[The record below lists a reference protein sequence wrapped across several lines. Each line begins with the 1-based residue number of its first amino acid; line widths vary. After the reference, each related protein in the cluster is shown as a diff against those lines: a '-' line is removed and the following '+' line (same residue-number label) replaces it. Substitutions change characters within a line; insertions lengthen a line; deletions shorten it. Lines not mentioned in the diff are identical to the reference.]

1 MFATNLPENWF
12 RIIVKCVN
20 FRVPWKH
27 AEWDFFFFTEF
38 THTYLIIQ
46 IRFVTVE
53 KEDMWQTTNGWN
65 TTSSKYHEFPR
76 SMIKKTSV

>member
-12 RIIVKCVN
+12 CIIVKCVN
-20 FRVPWKH
+20 FRVPRKH

-53 KEDMWQTTNGWN
+53 KEDMWQTTNG
-65 TTSSKYHEFPR
+65 SLHLVEYHKFKIPW
-76 SMIKKTSV
+76 IP